1 MNSPAWTSP
10 ADIGPPRI
18 RFARSDDASAAAQLE
33 AENLGPDAWPF
44 GLVAQGVAGEVP
56 TTQWW
61 VAQDSSDHGSP
72 DQDGADQDGAD
83 RYGAD
88 RYGADQDGAAR
99 GELCGHAV
107 VSVVAEI
114 AELQRIS
121 VTPAQRRTGLATA
134 LLAAV
139 ATYSATH
146 GAERLLLEVRVDNE
160 AARAFYAARGFVEL
174 ARRARY
180 YTDGAEAVVMELKL
194 IRPTGNPAGAR

>member
-1 MNSPAWTSP
+1 MNSSASTSP
-10 ADIGPPRI
+10 ADIGPPLI
-18 RFARSDDASAAAQLE
+18 RLARSDDASAAARLE
-33 AENLGPDAWPF
+33 ADNLGVDGWPF

-61 VAQDSSDHGSP
+61 VAQDRSDHGSP
-72 DQDGADQDGAD
+72 DQD
-83 RYGAD
+83 
-88 RYGADQDGAAR
+88 GADQDGAAR

-139 ATYSATH
+139 ATYSATQ

-194 IRPTGNPAGAR
+194 IPPIDNPAGAR